1 MAFLQGAN
9 YASIFLLKLMIGW
22 GKRAHSSHIAVMSFH
37 SPPFAWWLFCA
48 SHKTISFY
56 IVVKVKIYACTHM
69 YFPEFSF
76 FSTLHM
82 CMTTHVWSCV
92 YVGKHIG
99 KMCLGSRAPVLASW
113 FATTSVPHSSSPWQS
128 LNCSSLMGF
137 LQQQM
142 KKWRECF
149 SIFIKT
155 CWDSLTL
162 RPTSRIFPQEN
173 IKCMWLSWAFPELWW
188 NLEAIQADLCFP
200 AFYSLF

>member
-1 MAFLQGAN
+1 MHALTCTFL
-9 YASIFLLKLMIGW
+9 SL
-22 GKRAHSSHIAVMSFH
+22 V
-37 SPPFAWWLFCA
+37 
-48 SHKTISFY
+48 
-56 IVVKVKIYACTHM
+56 
-69 YFPEFSF
+69 F

-82 CMTTHVWSCV
+82 CITTHVWSCV

-99 KMCLGSRAPVLASW
+99 KTRLGSRAPMS

-142 KKWRECF
+142 KTWREYF

-173 IKCMWLSWAFPELWW
+173 IKCMWLSWAFPELCEGTWKPSRQIYASQPFTAFSNVFKW
-188 NLEAIQADLCFP
+188 N
-200 AFYSLF
+200 